1 MKREK
6 VGYFECST
14 TTAASVSV
22 STPRSEGIKHAAA
35 AFRKLLGGVGGG
47 SVCELRAFS
56 SKTKKAE
63 EISNLSIPN

>member
-14 TTAASVSV
+14 TRAASVSV

-35 AFRKLLGGVGGG
+35 AFRKLLGGDG